1 MKSPSSSGCASTSSL
16 RVNVPKSAISTAALI
31 AAQLIA
37 VLLLSASCQS
47 VYYQTME
54 KFGYQKREI
63 LVDRVEEARDAQEEA
78 KEQFQSA
85 LEEFSAVVNFRG
97 GELERKYEK
106 LNAEFKDCESR
117 ANGVRNRI
125 SSVENVARA
134 LFDEWESELK
144 QYSNDNLR
152 RDSKRKL
159 VQTRKRYA
167 QLIGAMKRA
176 EAKMDPVLSAFQDQV
191 LYLKHNLNAKAI
203 ASLHDELVSVEADI
217 EALIKEMETSIAEA
231 DSFIKAMAEA

>member
-1 MKSPSSSGCASTSSL
+1 MSL
-16 RVNVPKSAISTAALI
+16 SFFRCYFNKLSVSVVGSRSVTRAALFSLK
-31 AAQLIA
+31 LIT
-37 VLLLSASCQS
+37 VLLLATGCQN

-63 LVDRVEEARDAQEEA
+63 LIDRVQEARDEQEEA

-85 LEEFSAVVNFRG
+85 LEQFSAVVNFRG
-97 GELERKYEK
+97 GELEKKYET
-106 LNAEFKDCESR
+106 LNAEFKDCKSK
-117 ANGVRNRI
+117 ADAVRKRI
-125 SSVENVARA
+125 VAVEDVAKA

-144 QYSNDNLR
+144 QYTNDNLR
-152 RDSKRKL
+152 RASQSKLK
-159 VQTRKRYA
+159 QTRKHYA
-167 QLIGAMKRA
+167 QLSGAMKRA

-217 EALIKEMETSIAEA
+217 ESLIKEMETSIAEA

>member
-1 MKSPSSSGCASTSSL
+1 
-16 RVNVPKSAISTAALI
+16 
-31 AAQLIA
+31 
-37 VLLLSASCQS
+37 
-47 VYYQTME
+47 ME

-63 LVDRVEEARDAQEEA
+63 LIDRVQEARDGQEEA

-85 LEEFSAVVNFRG
+85 LEQFSAVVNFRG
-97 GELERKYEK
+97 GELERKYET
-106 LNAEFKDCESR
+106 LNAEFKDCKFK
-117 ANGVRNRI
+117 ADTVRKRI
-125 SSVENVARA
+125 VAVEDVAEA

-144 QYSNDNLR
+144 QYTNANLR
-152 RDSKRKL
+152 RASKSKL
-159 VQTRKRYA
+159 EQTRKHYA
-167 QLIGAMKRA
+167 QLSGAMKRA

-217 EALIKEMETSIAEA
+217 ELLIKEMETSIAEA